1 MKIFQFVLLIFSIS
15 FGLEAMSFPQ
25 VFLQTPNLDREVY
38 CDARLEKA
46 FFLTPKT
53 RVMLRNYQASEGP
66 KKDCV
71 VNMEGPVKLTFSFVT
86 KKDECNTYVIVKEA
100 QTEADLAGQVG
111 KKLCS
116 NEITPST
123 EVAISHPWSQCLL
136 YSGEFNS
143 LEFYAEIL

>member
-66 KKDCV
+66 KKIVC
-71 VNMEGPVKLTFSFVT
+71 FVT